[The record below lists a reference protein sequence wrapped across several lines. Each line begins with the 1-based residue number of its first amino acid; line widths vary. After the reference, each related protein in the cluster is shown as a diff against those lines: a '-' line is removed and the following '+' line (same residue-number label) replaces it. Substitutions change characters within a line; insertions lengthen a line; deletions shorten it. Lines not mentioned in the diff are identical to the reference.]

1 MIKLRVGGIIGG
13 GFAVVWISIV
23 ALYGL
28 SGLIGL
34 ITGEIYL
41 PSKNG
46 GGGTITGVT
55 ARIISAIILV
65 ICSLIIWTILSV
77 WRTSR
82 RRRKRDWSKP
92 YDPTWDGNGDRS
104 DS

>member
-1 MIKLRVGGIIGG
+1 MKLRVGSIIGG
-13 GFAVVWISIV
+13 VFAVVWISIV

-55 ARIISAIILV
+55 ARIISAVILV
-65 ICSLIIWTILSV
+65 ICSLIVWTILSV
-77 WRTSR
+77 WRKSR
-82 RRRKRDWSKP
+82 HRRKRDWSKP
-92 YDPTWDGNGDRS
+92 YDPTWGENDDQTGK
-104 DS
+104 